1 MANVNDMN
9 MKELVEA
16 IESGTLTE
24 AEERQ
29 ARKRLDDLSTD
40 YGSEPGGKEEFRPPK
55 EALEPKPKEDYK
67 KGRQYAAHGGM
78 IHRGRRAGNSAEK
91 AR

>member
-1 MANVNDMN
+1 MADVNGMN

-24 AEERQ
+24 AEEKQ

-40 YGSEPGGKEEFRPPK
+40 YGSEPKAGDDI
-55 EALEPKPKEDYK
+55 PKPKRRPTMQER
-67 KGRQYAAHGGM
+67 GFQAAAFGGM

-91 AR
+91 AG

>member
-1 MANVNDMN
+1 MANVNDMG

-16 IESGTLTE
+16 IESGTLTKK
-24 AEERQ
+24 EEKQ
-29 ARKRLDDLSTD
+29 ALQRLDELSTD
-40 YGSEPGGKEEFRPPK
+40 YGSEPEAGKDI
-55 EALEPKPKEDYK
+55 PKPKPRPTMQER
-67 KGRQYAAHGGM
+67 GFQEAAYGGM

>member
-1 MANVNDMN
+1 MADVNGMN
-9 MKELVEA
+9 MKQLVEA

-24 AEERQ
+24 AEEKQ

-40 YGSEPGGKEEFRPPK
+40 YGSEPKTGDDI
-55 EALEPKPKEDYK
+55 PKPKRRPTMQER
-67 KGRQYAAHGGM
+67 GFQAAAFGGM

-91 AR
+91 TG

>member
-16 IESGTLTE
+16 IESGTLTK
-24 AEERQ
+24 EEEKQ

-40 YGSEPGGKEEFRPPK
+40 YGSEPEVGRDI
-55 EALEPKPKEDYK
+55 PKPKPRPTMQER
-67 KGRQYAAHGGM
+67 GFQAAAHGGM

-91 AR
+91 AG